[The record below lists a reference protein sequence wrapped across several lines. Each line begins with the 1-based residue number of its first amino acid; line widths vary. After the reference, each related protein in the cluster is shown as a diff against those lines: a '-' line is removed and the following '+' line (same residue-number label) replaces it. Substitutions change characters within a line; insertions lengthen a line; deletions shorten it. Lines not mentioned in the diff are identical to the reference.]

1 MGREKNY
8 CTLLSLEVEV
18 FVTKIKRKAIVLRTL
33 YTTSDMDQN
42 DIFLSDISTMS
53 VFQSFAPNNQ
63 SVSGGEA
70 GNAACEKPP
79 AVALLRAP
87 ALCPVP
93 Q

>member
-1 MGREKNY
+1 
-8 CTLLSLEVEV
+8 
-18 FVTKIKRKAIVLRTL
+18 
-33 YTTSDMDQN
+33 MDQN
-42 DIFLSDISTMS
+42 DIFLSDISTMSAGS